1 MLSRQFS
8 CEQKHTIIK
17 SIRYIHKNK
26 SQGIDTHKERKK
38 RKMKRKITQ
47 KNCTRKATGIEPID
61 GNGEYIYREIYSVV
75 YSQMGTT

>member
-1 MLSRQFS
+1 
-8 CEQKHTIIK
+8 
-17 SIRYIHKNK
+17 
-26 SQGIDTHKERKK
+26 
-38 RKMKRKITQ
+38 MKRKITQ